1 MHVAGAAAPLAP
13 VWVLASSVSLLPQ
26 ALNGIFAG
34 SIYAL
39 FAVGYTL
46 VFGVLDILNLAH
58 SAVFMLGAVLTY
70 GLAVTA
76 GLPFLPAALLAT
88 GGCAAIG
95 FGIDL
100 IAFRPLR
107 HRAAPPI
114 SALLTSIGLALI
126 FVNVAEVRFGANSRA
141 YPPSAALSGS
151 VHAGSLVLDDAKIA
165 TLALSLALAAGLGY
179 LLRRT
184 RAGRAIRAVAENP
197 KAAQLMG
204 INVDAVI
211 AWTLVL
217 TSALGAVAGILYGLS
232 QHDINPFMGR
242 DQIELKGLAVIVLGG
257 MGSVRGAVVAGYL
270 LGLAEVAALVFIGSN
285 ASAGVAFAVLFLA
298 LVAFPGGVLR
308 GRSVARQV

>member
-1 MHVAGAAAPLAP
+1 VPVA
-13 VWVLASSVSLLPQ
+13 LASGVAATLLPQ
-26 ALNGIFAG
+26 ALNGIFTG

-58 SAVFMLGAVLTY
+58 SAVFMLGAVITY
-70 GLAVTA
+70 GLAVTL
-76 GLPFLPAALLAT
+76 GLPFLLAALLAT
-88 GGCAAIG
+88 LACAAVG
-95 FGIDL
+95 YGIDL
-100 IAFRPLR
+100 VAFRPLR

-126 FVNVAEVRFGANSRA
+126 FVNIAELRFGANSRA
-141 YPPSAALSGS
+141 LPASVALSGS
-151 VHAGSLVLDDAKIA
+151 VRLGSLVLEDSKIA
-165 TLALSLALAAGLGY
+165 TLVLSLALAAALGWIV
-179 LLRRT
+179 RRT

-204 INVDAVI
+204 MNVDAVI

-257 MGSVRGAVVAGYL
+257 MGSIRGAVVAGYL
-270 LGLAEVAALVFIGSN
+270 LGLAEVAALVFLGSN
-285 ASAGVAFAVLFLA
+285 VSGGVAFVVLFLA
-298 LVAFPGGVLR
+298 LVAFPGGILR